1 MNAFIEKNRRL
12 LKIYC
17 VAARTIGWVLL
28 IVAAVVA
35 VVKLF
40 SGFSEVDD
48 RFRSYMLYLLCQ
60 QLTLSFV
67 LLGLVLLGLAQF
79 VRYLSE
85 NDYQPGWILRH
96 GDKVLYLYAAALMI
110 APVLNYYFQMT
121 VIRNVSAGSLF
132 LYFLSAVLPAFAKG
146 LIVVG
151 MAQILKRIVPMI
163 EESKTLV

>member
-28 IVAAVVA
+28 IVAAVIA

-40 SGFSEVDD
+40 SGFSGDEQH
-48 RFRSYMLYLLCQ
+48 RSYMLYRMCQ

-96 GDKVLYLYAAALMI
+96 GDKVLYLYAAALI
-110 APVLNYYFQMT
+110 IDPVLNYYFLT
-121 VIRNVSAGSLF
+121 LIRNVSAGSLF
-132 LYFLSAVLPAFAKG
+132 LYFLSAVLPAVAKG
-146 LIVVG
+146 LIFVG
-151 MAQILKRIVPMI
+151 MAQALQRIVPMA

>member
-17 VAARTIGWVLL
+17 VAARTVGWVLL
-28 IVAAVVA
+28 IIAAVIA

-40 SGFSEVDD
+40 SGFSVDD
-48 RFRSYMLYLLCQ
+48 RLRSYMLYMLCQ

-67 LLGLVLLGLAQF
+67 LLGFVLLGLAQF

-96 GDKVLYLYAAALMI
+96 GDKVLYLYAIALII

-121 VIRNVSAGSLF
+121 VIRNVSAGSLL
-132 LYFLSAVLPAFAKG
+132 LYFLSALLPAVAKG
-146 LIVVG
+146 LIFVG
-151 MAQILKRIVPMI
+151 MAQVLQRIVPMV

>member
-1 MNAFIEKNRRL
+1 MNAFVEKNRRL

-17 VAARTIGWVLL
+17 VAARTIGRVLL
-28 IVAAVVA
+28 IVAAVIA

-40 SGFSEVDD
+40 SGFSVDD
-48 RFRSYMLYLLCQ
+48 QLRSYMLYLLCQ

-85 NDYQPGWILRH
+85 NDYQPGWIFRH
-96 GDKVLYLYAAALMI
+96 GDKVLYLYAAALI
-110 APVLNYYFQMT
+110 ISPFLDYYFQMT
-121 VIRNVSAGSLF
+121 VIRNVSAVSLL
-132 LYFLSAVLPAFAKG
+132 LYFLSAVLPAVAKA
-146 LIVVG
+146 LIFVG

-163 EESKTLV
+163 EESRTLV